1 MFRDHETIR
10 ITPNQGQELPKP
22 AEKTSVVFG
31 TVDEL
36 VETGCF
42 IFTEPQG
49 FNNLYMLA
57 DTKNHILFTNCL
69 TNDQGQVC
77 TSNFTEKYTNFT
89 VGEGGEIVLGTALW
103 VHPMKGISVP
113 WHLKP

>member
-10 ITPNQGQELPKP
+10 ITPNQGKELPKP
-22 AEKTSVVFG
+22 KEATTLVFG

-36 VETGCF
+36 VETGAF
-42 IFTEPQG
+42 IFTEPKG
-49 FNNLYMLA
+49 FNNLYMLV

-89 VGEGGEIVLGTALW
+89 IGTQGEIILGSKLW
-103 VHPMKGISVP
+103 VHPEKGISVP
-113 WHLKP
+113 WFKKP